1 MASKA
6 HDDAEKGGYVDV
18 AENEEQLQ
26 RPQPIAQPKRIGFI
40 QRWTP
45 TALLLSYFVFS
56 IAFYTVLDDYSC
68 KVFWFLYLAIGTI
81 VAGTTCLEAYDGLT
95 PLREARKAVAKAESD
110 GWKFKT
116 ADEELPVLNLIF
128 DLRSGDIAES
138 FREIMQLLRGFTYPS
153 SKVVINLLRT
163 GYDLPACDYINND
176 ISCVSRIITVPEY
189 ASASLSARVAYCL
202 AVDAPSSATSISA
215 VFSGNERPH
224 PHAIRQAV
232 ERLVQDQKVDVVQ
245 GRTVMV
251 SHGGFT
257 GMLASL
263 QQDMFSALL
272 MPGRSITWSLTYPGD
287 SNTYW
292 RTDSLRAAATAS
304 AVVSSD
310 GKDLGFTA
318 LARKV
323 KAAYDLKVIAY
334 VAPPGGFKSFW
345 HANTSWARQSS
356 MATTRYTGLAFKGL
370 FKRRKGEQADASTK
384 WTLKSR
390 FAVLWTLPIMRI
402 VSHAIV
408 QYFCMAWAILFVDTP
423 SSTADFARTIYFP
436 YPISIWLIVGGLI
449 CLIGTVSM
457 LYKSRSEFV
466 PLWTLPFAFVLYPLL
481 LVCNALVDLY
491 GQADALVR

>member
-1 MASKA
+1 
-6 HDDAEKGGYVDV
+6 
-18 AENEEQLQ
+18 
-26 RPQPIAQPKRIGFI
+26 
-40 QRWTP
+40 
-45 TALLLSYFVFS
+45 
-56 IAFYTVLDDYSC
+56 
-68 KVFWFLYLAIGTI
+68 
-81 VAGTTCLEAYDGLT
+81 
-95 PLREARKAVAKAESD
+95 
-110 GWKFKT
+110 
-116 ADEELPVLNLIF
+116 
-128 DLRSGDIAES
+128 
-138 FREIMQLLRGFTYPS
+138 
-153 SKVVINLLRT
+153 
-163 GYDLPACDYINND
+163 
-176 ISCVSRIITVPEY
+176 
-189 ASASLSARVAYCL
+189 
-202 AVDAPSSATSISA
+202 
-215 VFSGNERPH
+215 
-224 PHAIRQAV
+224 
-232 ERLVQDQKVDVVQ
+232 
-245 GRTVMV
+245 
-251 SHGGFT
+251 
-257 GMLASL
+257 
-263 QQDMFSALL
+263 L

-323 KAAYDLKVIAY
+323 RAAYDLKVIAY

-345 HANTSWARQSS
+345 HANTSWARQCS

-370 FKRRKGEQADASTK
+370 FKRHKGEQADANSK

-402 VSHAIV
+402 VSHSIV

-449 CLIGTVSM
+449 CLIGTVGM
-457 LYKSRSEFV
+457 LYKSRSEFA